1 MQQHE
6 ICGGSEYFAIMCF
19 SMCPYFYWRVSV
31 WQKKKETATY
41 WRAYHPR
48 ILQCS
53 RDYCCSTTISV
64 LRRLHLL
71 FTTMVSLFLFFVPA
85 YVLAFRQG
93 TEKYMYMYNIF
104 LSVKKNT
111 VTHTRHVNIS
121 SSQFWSCLSPTPRQ
135 RIFYDESDG
144 YVLTCNRYVAGS
156 PTAAMTFFS
165 QAISNL
171 THHACFASVLQRIK
185 TRGVSDLCVWLKSV
199 DKTVMR
205 LLKGSCKTATHDL
218 VHSNFKRSLV
228 YSSTDQLI
236 CGGRCQA
243 RTSEMVH
250 ILPCGGEMFIQA
262 SKQNK

>member
-1 MQQHE
+1 MKYVVAQNILPLCAFPCVHTFIE
-6 ICGGSEYFAIMCF
+6 E
-19 SMCPYFYWRVSV
+19 SV
-31 WQKKKETATY
+31 YDKKKK
-41 WRAYHPR
+41 RNSN
-48 ILQCS
+48 ILTS
-53 RDYCCSTTISV
+53 ISSTDTSV
-64 LRRLHLL
+64 FQRLLLLNDHLGSQKAA
-71 FTTMVSLFLFFVPA
+71 SLVHNHGLSFFVFCSSLRA
-85 YVLAFRQG
+85 SFQTRNREIHVYVQYFS
-93 TEKYMYMYNIF
+93 F
-104 LSVKKNT
+104 CKKNT

-121 SSQFWSCLSPTPRQ
+121 SSQFWSCLSPAPRQ

-199 DKTVMR
+199 DKTVMW

>member
-1 MQQHE
+1 MKYVVAQNILPLCAFPCVHTFIE
-6 ICGGSEYFAIMCF
+6 E
-19 SMCPYFYWRVSV
+19 SV
-31 WQKKKETATY
+31 YDKKKKETATY

-71 FTTMVSLFLFFVPA
+71 FTTMVSFVCLFVFCSSLRASFQTRNGEIHV
-85 YVLAFRQG
+85 YVQYFS
-93 TEKYMYMYNIF
+93 F
-104 LSVKKNT
+104 CKKNT

-121 SSQFWSCLSPTPRQ
+121 SSQFWSCLSPAPRQ

-199 DKTVMR
+199 DKTVVW
-205 LLKGSCKTATHDL
+205 LLKGSYKTATHDL

-243 RTSEMVH
+243 RTSETVH

-262 SKQNK
+262 SKPNK